1 MLGFFNSCE
10 GCHLFSKSQVKMGE
24 HQNLKSQHHMVNP
37 IPLSQ
42 RKVKLHC
49 IPLHVKNPSPVKNGV
64 FKGTA
69 VFMPDYSHPHRVK
82 TPGGV
87 KL

>member
-1 MLGFFNSCE
+1 
-10 GCHLFSKSQVKMGE
+10 
-24 HQNLKSQHHMVNP
+24 MVNP

-69 VFMPDYSHPHRVK
+69 VFMPDYSHPPLSKSTWRGK
-82 TPGGV
+82 ALMSSL
-87 KL
+87 KLEPFADLFGLSALHMRMKKLV